1 MIFDEE
7 HHYNFTPELA
17 TETLQGVVSEPLIKA
32 EQLMLSGMKSAM
44 YMEPFK
50 LENRRYIGN
59 KAKLVDW
66 IMGLIDENTEN
77 VDSFCDIFAG
87 TGSVTKRALQRY
99 RHVVMNDFLY
109 SNNIIYKAFYGAG
122 YWDRDKLCRILDHYN
137 QIDLFELEEN
147 YFSKNFGDKYF
158 ERSNAKMIGYIRQDI
173 EEHKANLTEKE
184 YCILLASLIY
194 SIDRI
199 ANTVGHFDAYIK
211 KDIKPQRLYIK
222 LVDAN
227 SYPNVAIYKEDSNLL
242 VRNIYADVTY
252 MDPPYN
258 SRQYCRFYHLY
269 ETLVKWDK
277 PKLYGVALKPKA
289 ENMSGYCTAKAVAYF
304 EDIVRNINSKYIVTS
319 YNNTYNSKSKSSEN
333 KIRLEDL
340 ENVLGKCGETS
351 RFECSYAYF
360 NAGKTSFDDH
370 KEFLF
375 ITKVDNDKRSKAFAP
390 LLRWG

>member
-17 TETLQGVVSEPLIKA
+17 TETLQDVVSEPLIKA

-258 SRQYCRFYHLY
+258 
-269 ETLVKWDK
+269 
-277 PKLYGVALKPKA
+277 
-289 ENMSGYCTAKAVAYF
+289 
-304 EDIVRNINSKYIVTS
+304 
-319 YNNTYNSKSKSSEN
+319 
-333 KIRLEDL
+333 
-340 ENVLGKCGETS
+340 
-351 RFECSYAYF
+351 
-360 NAGKTSFDDH
+360 
-370 KEFLF
+370 
-375 ITKVDNDKRSKAFAP
+375 
-390 LLRWG
+390 

>member
-289 ENMSGYCTAKAVAYF
+289 ENMSGYLQPIITQYF
-304 EDIVRNINSKYIVTS
+304 IDNKSEIWLLFLIAHSK
-319 YNNTYNSKSKSSEN
+319 
-333 KIRLEDL
+333 R
-340 ENVLGKCGETS
+340 
-351 RFECSYAYF
+351 
-360 NAGKTSFDDH
+360 
-370 KEFLF
+370 
-375 ITKVDNDKRSKAFAP
+375 
-390 LLRWG
+390 